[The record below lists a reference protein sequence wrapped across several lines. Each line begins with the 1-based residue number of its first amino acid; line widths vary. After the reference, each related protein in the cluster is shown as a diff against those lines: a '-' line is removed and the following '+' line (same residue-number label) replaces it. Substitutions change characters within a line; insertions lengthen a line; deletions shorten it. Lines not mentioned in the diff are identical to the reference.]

1 MSEELNIDRLKEL
14 VKANKED
21 EGLQRLH
28 VIKDTTAKVLENA
41 RFGINV
47 TVLQA
52 MNNSEISYFKEK
64 GLLVEHTGFRKGRNF
79 YRFHAYI
86 IIPE

>member
-1 MSEELNIDRLKEL
+1 MSDELNIDRLKEL

-21 EGLQRLH
+21 DNLQRLY
-28 VIKDTTAKVLENA
+28 VIKDTTAKILQNA

-47 TVLQA
+47 TVVEA
-52 MNNSEISYFKEK
+52 MNNSEINYFKEK
-64 GLLVEHTGFRKGRNF
+64 GLIVEHTGFRIGKKF
-79 YRFHAYI
+79 HRFHAYI